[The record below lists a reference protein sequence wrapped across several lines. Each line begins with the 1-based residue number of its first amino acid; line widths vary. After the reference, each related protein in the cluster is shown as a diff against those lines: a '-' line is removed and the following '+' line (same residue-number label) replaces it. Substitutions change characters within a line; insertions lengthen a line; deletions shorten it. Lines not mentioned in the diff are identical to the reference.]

1 MIALRQLVF
10 AVLGAT
16 AAIAMT
22 GCSTTAQVTELA
34 NKPETGTAVNGL
46 PFRAKQRYKVT
57 LYRLED
63 NNKYAE
69 VEQKQ
74 HYANLAD
81 LNKLY
86 VLKLDGSMLSDGTL
100 NFKITPDNTLLNV
113 KVSSTSKAPEAI
125 TSAGKVRKDFADAST
140 QRAVDASSELNAN
153 EASIGKQEDAAVA
166 ALDAKNAAELAEA
179 EQASLPPSAT
189 LVERTTAAQKVARA
203 KVLANQKA
211 RRAGLAQPY

>member
-22 GCSTTAQVTELA
+22 GCSTTSQVTELA

-63 NNKYAE
+63 NKYAE

-100 NFKITPDNTLLNV
+100 NFKINPDNTLLNV
-113 KVSSTSKAPEAI
+113 KVASTGKAPEAI
-125 TSAGKVRKDFADAST
+125 TSVGMVHKDFADAST
-140 QRAVDASSELNAN
+140 QRAADASSELNAN
-153 EASIGKQEDAAVA
+153 EASIVKQEDAAVA

-179 EQASLPPSAT
+179 ELASLPPSAT

-211 RRAGLAQPY
+211 RRGGLAQPY

>member
-10 AVLGAT
+10 AALGTT

-34 NKPETGTAVNGL
+34 NKPDAGTAVNGL

-63 NNKYAE
+63 NKYAE

-86 VLKLDGSMLSDGTL
+86 VLKLDGSMLSDGAL
-100 NFKITPDNTLLNV
+100 NFKINPDNTLLNV
-113 KVSSTSKAPEAI
+113 TVSSTSKAPEAI
-125 TSAGKVRKDFADAST
+125 TSLGKVRKDFADASA
-140 QRAVDASSELNAN
+140 QRAADASSEVNAN
-153 EASIGKQEDAAVA
+153 EALIVKQEDAALEA
-166 ALDAKNAAELAEA
+166 IDAKNAAELAEA
-179 EQASLPPSAT
+179 ELASLPPSAT
-189 LVERTTAAQKVARA
+189 LVERTSAAQKVARA